1 MRMAS
6 FTSVADKRRIVGTMS
21 ASKSATP
28 APAAAA
34 SNGHTAT
41 GIVRAADRDQRR
53 LQMADI
59 ARLAGVSTAT
69 VSRALNGSPL
79 VNTETRHR
87 IVELARSLNYSINVG
102 AQNLRLGHNNT
113 IAVVVPYEGRERQ
126 AISDPFFLSLLGSL
140 ADALTSHGY
149 DMLLTR
155 IDADMMADAARYI
168 DNGRAGGVI
177 LVGQWHHHEA
187 LNRLAARRLPVVVWG
202 AQLPHQLYCT
212 VGGDNVQGGLL
223 ATQALLQEGRRRICF
238 LGDRDLP
245 EVAHRYQGYLAA
257 HEAVGIVPD
266 PGLVLPASFMADG
279 GREPIRRLLDLHQA
293 FDGIFA
299 CSDLI
304 AMAAISALRTH
315 DVRVP
320 EAVSVVG
327 YDDVAMAQTFQPPLT
342 TVRQSIEEGGRL
354 LVDTLLELMRAGSA
368 SPRVL
373 APTLVRRATTLPG
386 PVAA

>member
-1 MRMAS
+1 
-6 FTSVADKRRIVGTMS
+6 MS
-21 ASKSATP
+21 APKSAP
-28 APAAAA
+28 LPAARPANPA
-34 SNGHTAT
+34 NPGRTVDS
-41 GIVRAADRDQRR
+41 DKRR

-79 VNTETRHR
+79 VNPETCQR
-87 IVELARSLNYSINVG
+87 IVDLARSLNYSINVG

-113 IAVVVPYEGRERQ
+113 IAVVVPYHGRERQ

-140 ADALTSHGY
+140 ADALTIRGY

-177 LVGQWHHHEA
+177 LIGQWHHHEA
-187 LNRLAARRLPVVVWG
+187 LNRLAARQLPVVVWG
-202 AQLPHQLYCT
+202 AQLPQQLYCT

-223 ATQALLQEGRRRICF
+223 ATQALLREGRQRICF

-245 EVAHRYQGYLAA
+245 EVDHRYQGYLAA
-257 HEAVGIVPD
+257 HQKAGIQPD
-266 PGLVLPASFMADG
+266 PNLILPASFMTDG

-304 AMAAISALRTH
+304 AMAAISALRAH
-315 DVRVP
+315 QVAVP
-320 EAVSVVG
+320 QDVSVVG
-327 YDDVAMAQTFQPPLT
+327 YDDVAMAQTFQPALT

-354 LVDTLLELMRAGSA
+354 LVDTLLELMRSGSA
-368 SPRVL
+368 TPRVL
-373 APTLVRRATTLPG
+373 VPTLVQRASTRTG
-386 PVAA
+386 SVAA